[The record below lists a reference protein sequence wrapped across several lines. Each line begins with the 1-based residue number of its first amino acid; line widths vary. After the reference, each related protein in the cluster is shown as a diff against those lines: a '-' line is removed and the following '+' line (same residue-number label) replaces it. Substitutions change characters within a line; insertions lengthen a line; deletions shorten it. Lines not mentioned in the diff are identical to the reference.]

1 MASMS
6 YQPPSRDL
14 LVKDVLREIDNS
26 ELVNPF
32 FQREFVWSI
41 KKQREFIAYTLQ
53 CERLEAPVHT
63 YCLSGSFVRFL
74 KDGRQRLTTLS
85 RAIKTP
91 KQFDLTREEVDAL
104 KNVGV
109 HIMHMLHD
117 THETAMVSFQNLNK
131 GTGLLPYDLWRGEL
145 AATEVGARLYDRVC
159 HAVVHVTSKLAGE
172 DVLKTADMSADLGSG
187 GRKRNGQ
194 LNRGALAL
202 FYMWI
207 AKKPVISK
215 ILTHDTATKSRQPE
229 VLTADFIRAN
239 NWSIADCDREVN
251 RFYSYLENVVAL
263 VERLV
268 IARDASFNG
277 THKRWE
283 IQAVRAIFNAAVYV
297 SLRDDIPAG
306 ALETFINW
314 YLERADGYPEW
325 VSRFIFTPANSA
337 QEKEECRM
345 SQHNLYWI
353 REPAEQYG
361 IHVPRK
367 TKKTKLAN
375 VRGKKGC
382 HASHTIPACEGG
394 SETVL
399 EDAITNL
406 SRGAREMTAEEIAAL
421 TTTNQGENSQSFLP
435 FTENN

>member
-1 MASMS
+1 MS
-6 YQPPSRDL
+6 VVIHQPPSRDL
-14 LVKDVLREIDNS
+14 LVKDILREINDR
-26 ELVNPF
+26 ELINPF

-53 CERLEAPVHT
+53 CGRLEAPVHT
-63 YCLSGSFVRFL
+63 YCIAGSVVRFL
-74 KDGRQRLTTLS
+74 KDGRQRLTTLN
-85 RAIKTP
+85 RAVKNP
-91 KQFDLTREEVDAL
+91 EQFDLTRDDVEIL
-104 KNVGV
+104 KHVGV
-109 HIMHMLHD
+109 HIMHMSHD
-117 THETAMVSFQNLNK
+117 THELAMVSFQNLNK

-145 AATEVGARLYDRVC
+145 TATEVGERLYDRVC
-159 HAVVHVTSKLAGE
+159 RAVVHVTSKLAGE

-207 AKKPVISK
+207 AENPVISN

-229 VLTADFIRAN
+229 VLVAEFIREN
-239 NWSIADCDREVN
+239 NWSIADCDREVS
-251 RFYSYLENVVAL
+251 RFYGYLENVVAL

-268 IARDASFNG
+268 IARDASFSS

-283 IQAVRAIFNAAVYV
+283 IQAVRAIFNAAIYV
-297 SLRDDIPAG
+297 SLRDDVPAE
-306 ALETFINW
+306 AITSFIDW

-325 VSRFIFTPANSA
+325 ASRFIFTSSNSVK
-337 QEKEECRM
+337 EKEECRM

-353 REPAEQYG
+353 REPAAQYG

-367 TKKTKLAN
+367 TKKVKSAN

-382 HASHTIPACEGG
+382 HASHIIPACEGG
-394 SETVL
+394 EETIV

-406 SRGAREMTAEEIAAL
+406 SRGARQMTFDEIAAL
-421 TTTNQGENSQSFLP
+421 TKQSS
-435 FTENN
+435 TQE